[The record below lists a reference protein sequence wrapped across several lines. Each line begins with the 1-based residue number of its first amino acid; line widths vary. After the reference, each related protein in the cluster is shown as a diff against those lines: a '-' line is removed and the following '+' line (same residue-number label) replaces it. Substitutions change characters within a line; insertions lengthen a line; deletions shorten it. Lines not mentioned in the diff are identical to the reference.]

1 MKLDSLKPASGSV
14 KTNKRLGLGQGSGTG
29 GTASRGHKGDKA
41 RSGFKNKRH
50 FEGGQTP
57 MQRRLPKRGFNNINR
72 VDYLPI
78 NLSALQTLASQGVTE
93 ITLDALVV
101 AGLAKKTD
109 KVKVLGKGKLTSK
122 VDIKVHAISETAKS
136 AVESVGGSV
145 QIA

>member
-1 MKLDSLKPASGSV
+1 MDNLRPAGGSV
-14 KTNKRLGLGQGSGTG
+14 KNNKRLGRGQGSGSG

-57 MQRRLPKRGFNNINR
+57 MQRRLPKRGFTNINR
-72 VDYLPI
+72 LEYLPI
-78 NLSALQTLASQGVTE
+78 NLSAIQELASKGVTE
-93 ITLDALVV
+93 ITLEALIV

-109 KVKVLGKGKLTSK
+109 QVKVLGKGKLTSK

-136 AVESVGGSV
+136 AVESNGGSV
-145 QIA
+145 QIV